1 MLARAIV
8 GATVLSGCLANAFL
22 LHPPEPDTKHAERRR
37 TIADRDGSIEVFVA
51 ASNPGTAPQ
60 AYVLCFFGNGQVA
73 GEPVVALAEVM
84 RPLSL
89 ELWGVNYPGYGR
101 SEGTATL
108 DGVARAARIAYR
120 ALAAQAQGKPIILF
134 GSSLGSAAALH
145 VAAHERVA
153 GVVLH
158 NPPPLRRLILC
169 RYGWWNLWLVALP
182 MALQIPRALDS
193 IANAAHSRAP
203 AVFISSSDDG
213 VVPIGYQERVMK
225 AYAGEWKLLENRG
238 AGHNDQIPDWIFRA
252 MVATVGS
259 WLPSAAASP

>member
-1 MLARAIV
+1 MMRGIV
-8 GATVLSGCLANAFL
+8 LATVLSGCANAFL
-22 LHPPEPDTKHAERRR
+22 LHPPEQSNKHADRRR

-51 ASNPGTAPQ
+51 ASEPGTAPR
-60 AYVLCFFGNGQVA
+60 AYVLCFFGNGNVA
-73 GEPVVALAEVM
+73 DEPVIAVAEMM

-101 SEGTATL
+101 SEGKATL

-120 ALAAQAQGKPIILF
+120 AVAAQAQGKPIILF

-169 RYGWWNLWLVALP
+169 RYGWFNLWLVALP
-182 MALQIPRALDS
+182 IALQIPHALDS
-193 IANAAHSRAP
+193 IANAKRSKAP

-225 AYAGEWKLLENRG
+225 AYAGDWKLLENLG
-238 AGHNDQIPDWIFRA
+238 AGHNAEIPDWIISA
-252 MVATVGS
+252 MVETIGS